1 MDEEGIIYF
10 PQKEKE
16 EERKKQQEILQ
27 AKYNP
32 QQPKAKPAST
42 KTKKPSR
49 SEKENK
55 GPRARPTDEN
65 QHDISIARS
74 ERMDGYRPKPLQ
86 PHNQSELRHSK
97 VHEEE
102 EDFNRK
108 PNIAQNTF
116 GPAHHKTGSK
126 HQKAKHSKT
135 QKPSHDARDRT
146 RLNQTQ
152 FDQHREYNEVESK
165 IKDEVQY
172 HKKLSKQYKKMKES
186 MKNYDNYDYTNEEAS
201 GSSSQKNFN
210 GHEYD
215 MAERDERHAPRHR
228 QSQEMSYYQSH
239 YYDNSKL
246 LDSASSARKS
256 MNLPRYSN
264 QFLDRTVDYPTSA
277 AKQRRTEM
285 TAKNEDLS
293 YYRSLGGENQGGILD
308 IANSFLNSPLMQH
321 LSNID
326 SKDSDETSKD
336 SSPNAEHSKHLA
348 SNTRVHHFDSKSPS
362 GFIRSPNKR
371 YEIEEDLRRL
381 EPQSVKNK
389 ISHQHKYSDWVG
401 VYKADEG
408 KENYSMLKESD
419 NKRYTEGPSKDSS
432 NLGIFFRPIIFI

>member
-1 MDEEGIIYF
+1 MNEEGIIYF
-10 PQKEKE
+10 PEKEKE
-16 EERKKQQEILQ
+16 HERRKQQEIIQ
-27 AKYNP
+27 AKYDHP
-32 QQPKAKPAST
+32 IAKMKANAKKKAS
-42 KTKKPSR
+42 R
-49 SEKENK
+49 NGKENR
-55 GPRARPTDEN
+55 GPKRPTDEN

-74 ERMDGYRPKPLQ
+74 ERINGYKPKPLQ
-86 PHNQSELRHSK
+86 PHNQSDLRESK

-102 EDFNRK
+102 DFHHK
-108 PNIAQNTF
+108 QNTF
-116 GPAHHKTGSK
+116 GPSHHKTGSK
-126 HQKAKHSKT
+126 HQKTKNKLNTSRALKQT
-135 QKPSHDARDRT
+135 HDARDRVNHS

-152 FDQHREYNEVESK
+152 FDQHKEYNDVESK

-186 MKNYDNYDYTNEEAS
+186 MKNYDNYDSYAQEEMS

-210 GHEYD
+210 TQDYE
-215 MAERDERHAPRHR
+215 MAERDERFAPKHK
-228 QSQEMSYYQSH
+228 QSQEMSYYQSG

-264 QFLDRTVDYPTSA
+264 QLLDRTVDYNASA

-285 TAKNEDLS
+285 TKNEDLS

-326 SKDSDETSKD
+326 SKDSEETSKD
-336 SSPNAEHSKHLA
+336 SSPNADHSKP
-348 SNTRVHHFDSKSPS
+348 RVQNFDSKSPS
-362 GFIRSPNKR
+362 GYVRSPNKR
-371 YEIEEDLRRL
+371 YEIEDDLRRL
-381 EPQSVKNK
+381 EPQSVKNYP

-401 VYKADEG
+401 VYKTDEG
-408 KENYSMLKESD
+408 KDSYSMLKESD
-419 NKRYTEGPSKDSS
+419 NKRYTENLSKDSS
-432 NLGIFFRPIIFI
+432 TFSLS